1 MTMSNR
7 NVLLAIALVSFGLIG
22 AAMYLQHV
30 LYLMPCPLCVIQRYL
45 FIAIGLAALA
55 GAYTSRPKLAAGVGL
70 LAALG
75 GMATAGKQLWVLA
88 HPGLSCGID
97 PLETALNKIPTS
109 EYLPWLFYAEGL
121 CQDATEKFMGLQIP
135 VWSFLWFAILAGGM
149 GWMLLRKRAA

>member
-7 NVLLAIALVSFGLIG
+7 NVLLAIAFVSFGLIG

-45 FIAIGLAALA
+45 FIAVGLAALA
-55 GAYTSRPKLAAGVGL
+55 GAFTSKPKPAAGIGL

-75 GMATAGKQLWVLA
+75 GAGVAGKQLWVLA

-97 PLETALNKIPTS
+97 PMETALNKIPTA
-109 EYLPWLFYAEGL
+109 EALPWLFYAEGL

-135 VWSFLWFAILAGGM
+135 VWSFIWFAILAAGTA
-149 GWMLLRKRAA
+149 WLLLRKRA

>member
-7 NVLLAIALVSFGLIG
+7 NVLLAIAFVSFGMIG

-30 LYLMPCPLCVIQRYL
+30 MYLMPCPLCVIQRYL
-45 FIAIGLAALA
+45 FIVIGFAALV
-55 GAYTSRPKLAAGVGL
+55 GAFTSRPKIAAGVGL

-75 GMATAGKQLWVLA
+75 GMGVAIKQLWVLA

-97 PLETALNKIPTS
+97 PMETMLNKIPTS

-121 CQDATEKFMGLQIP
+121 CQDANEKVLGLVIP
-135 VWSFLWFAILAGGM
+135 MWSCIWFGILAIVTA
-149 GWMLLRKRAA
+149 WLVLRKRA